1 MSEPKPPRP
10 TFNAML
16 ICDHTIRE
24 AGTLKVSLIGIFG
37 AIWSPV
43 FPSIHSS
50 LCVYANLGD
59 AQGKY
64 RFRLELLQADTMKV
78 IGRGE
83 GDVDIGDRMLPAEVV
98 FELRGLA
105 FDRPGR
111 YEFNLYAN
119 DDLVGRKSFDVL
131 QLKQPPGETR

>member
-1 MSEPKPPRP
+1 MSEPKPPHP

-16 ICDHTIRE
+16 ICDNTIRE

-37 AIWSPV
+37 AIWSPA
-43 FPSIHSS
+43 FPMIHAS

-59 AQGKY
+59 AQGRY

-83 GDVDIGDRMLPAEVV
+83 GDVEIGDRMLPAEVV
-98 FELRGLA
+98 FQLRGLV

-111 YEFNLYAN
+111 YEFNLSAN
-119 DDLVGRKSFDVL
+119 GTHVGHKSFDVL